1 MLWESCEL
9 GAFQA
14 CHYAL
19 LPRVAIPDHWIAN
32 YYTARLFFQ
41 LSPGLFRLSSEQKD
55 TRSPSGKENLL
66 VELHLPI
73 AQLNVFLHKSG
84 IPQVPS
90 SPSELWQTG
99 LCQPNSHL
107 LSRNASPGPSFLTTY
122 KFCNYKNK
130 AKCYFS
136 IKEIVRQPLRLETFP
151 KGLRQQPVWEQK
163 SEPPDSI

>member
-19 LPRVAIPDHWIAN
+19 LPQVAIPDHWIAN
-32 YYTARLFFQ
+32 YYTACLFFQ
-41 LSPGLFRLSSEQKD
+41 LSPGLFGLSSEQKD
-55 TRSPSGKENLL
+55 TRSPSDKENLL
-66 VELHLPI
+66 LELHLPI

-84 IPQVPS
+84 ILQVQS

-99 LCQPNSHL
+99 LCQSNSHL
-107 LSRNASPGPSFLTTY
+107 LSRMPVQVLHFSPHISFIIIKT
-122 KFCNYKNK
+122 K
-130 AKCYFS
+130 KCYFS

-151 KGLRQQPVWEQK
+151 KGFRQQPVQEQK
-163 SEPPDSI
+163 F